1 MTNPENMQSIFAECF
16 IDFHDFPEQIRK
28 SCDGSHVCVTPYQVW
43 LQKVQWFKRYNPDKQ
58 FIEIL
63 NVCSD
68 LDLDRSHSNPT
79 FSLDILAYDDQT

>member
-1 MTNPENMQSIFAECF
+1 MQSIFPECF
-16 IDFHDFPEQIRK
+16 IDFHDFMK
-28 SCDGSHVCVTPYQVW
+28 SSDGSHVCVTPYQVW

-68 LDLDRSHSNPT
+68 LDLEHSNPT
-79 FSLDILAYDDQT
+79 WAYDDQTKFG